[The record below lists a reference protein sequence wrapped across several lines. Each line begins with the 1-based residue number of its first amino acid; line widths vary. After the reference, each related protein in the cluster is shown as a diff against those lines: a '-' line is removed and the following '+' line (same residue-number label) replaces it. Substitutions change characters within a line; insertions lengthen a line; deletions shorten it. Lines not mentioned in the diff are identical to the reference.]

1 MLSKT
6 HILSLMSDLTLNQR
20 FGSNATYNNTNK
32 TLTINLNDLTDAGDI
47 ADGLGLDIT
56 GITAANA
63 NDYASKIFY
72 ALLLLNF
79 QQQPD
84 TNNDE
89 TVAMYITN
97 GGRRDITRNGVSQFA
112 YLLTVNN
119 YTPNNLATVL
129 DPDLMA

>member
-1 MLSKT
+1 
-6 HILSLMSDLTLNQR
+6 MSDLTLNQR
-20 FGSNATYNNTNK
+20 FGSNASYNSSNK

-47 ADGLGLDIT
+47 ADGLGLDISSL
-56 GITAANA
+56 TAANV
-63 NDYASKIFY
+63 NDYASKILY
-72 ALLLLNF
+72 TLLLLSF
-79 QQQPD
+79 QQQPQ

-89 TVAMYITN
+89 TVAIYITN
-97 GGRRDITRNGVSQFA
+97 SGRRDITRNGTSQFA